1 MILWSGPDDAV
12 PLHRTNKPKI
22 MEQINK
28 IELRGLVGTVKLQV
42 VGEKKVARFTVAT
55 SLAYNDKTGAAV
67 IETQWHNV
75 NAWEGKYI
83 NCLERLRKGDK
94 VGLIGRL
101 RYTKFTGSDGQE
113 HNSTEILA
121 NRLIIIEDED
131 VLQCEM

>member
-1 MILWSGPDDAV
+1 
-12 PLHRTNKPKI
+12 

-28 IELRGLVGTVKLQV
+28 IELRGLVGNVKLQV

-55 SLAYNDKTGAAV
+55 SMAYNDKNGAAV

-83 NCLERLRKGDK
+83 SCLDKLRKGDK
-94 VGLIGRL
+94 VGLIGRM
-101 RYTKFTGSDGQE
+101 RYTKFTGNDGQE
-113 HNSTEILA
+113 HTSTEILA
-121 NRLIIIEDED
+121 SRLIIIEDED